1 MEAEKKGIARAVEEL
16 VEKGK
21 YKKAYQNVLPE
32 KKIAWFLQSEIGK
45 RLLQAE
51 KNGKLYKEAQFMIG
65 VPMREMEPETESE
78 ELVLLQGVIDLYME
92 EEDGLVLLDYK
103 TDRVEKGQEQVL
115 IQRYQI
121 QLDWYQR
128 ALEQMTGK
136 KVKEKIIYSFT
147 LGKAILL

>member
-1 MEAEKKGIARAVEEL
+1 
-16 VEKGK
+16 
-21 YKKAYQNVLPE
+21 
-32 KKIAWFLQSEIGK
+32 
-45 RLLQAE
+45 
-51 KNGKLYKEAQFMIG
+51 MIG

-115 IQRYQI
+115 IQRYQT